1 MNETQ
6 SAIVRKNA
14 HDGPFGPGGQWLA
27 RLPLAAGV
35 CVCLALLSGA
45 SECAAQQSAPL
56 RLKRSA
62 EIAPFR
68 ITGIEG
74 YMTTRYLRDDSSAS
88 GQAGGPGMRQSLS
101 TQGEELFVMT
111 HSYVYHPGL
120 LSLDLGG
127 GPLIDKTNSAGDG
140 VATRQGRQV
149 YNLSGRATILR
160 DKPYNGALFYDLR
173 NQTQQLGPAQIMLTE
188 NARTGF
194 EFALLR
200 PVTPAPLRVDAT
212 HSTNQGSGADQVTD
226 DRIDRLRLRMDA
238 DVGALGTT
246 AFQYQATH
254 QASRNG
260 SPGLPIQA
268 STSDTGLV
276 NLDTRVKFGAD
287 KQYDLFN
294 LITLNSYK
302 YAFSQGPALDFK
314 DFRFSLDLRGR
325 HSAELQTYGRYDLNS
340 SKQGDQV
347 MDLNSFGGGVTYRLN
362 PNLSGTLA
370 ARGERNKTGPSASNL
385 YGLDGSAQYRRAL
398 SLGEASVGYGFSYL
412 QREQVAGAQQ
422 ARIIGEA
429 VTLSG
434 TSLVRLNRE
443 QISAGSVTVS
453 NLSRT
458 QTYVEGSDYLL
469 TVVGLT
475 TRIQRT
481 VGGNILDGQE
491 LLVDYTYDFGG
502 SYGLQQLDQNVNF
515 NWAFRNYLNAY
526 LRFADSAPQ
535 LTSGTPTFPLNPAKT
550 SLYGARGEIPLDL
563 WLDTRVGGNAEHE
576 NRREAISP
584 YQRTSLEAYAQ
595 LALPWVRNGDLR
607 LGTRRMRIDYD
618 YSPAQGVNLS
628 AYDMRLSSR
637 LPYNVDVS
645 LDATRER
652 DTGTPIA
659 RERSYL
665 VARARWRMRKL
676 QWTFELQRTQDAQ
689 GESQRTRSYAQF
701 TLRRDF

>member
-1 MNETQ
+1 MNE
-6 SAIVRKNA
+6 AIRASTGERVRTERLKKG
-14 HDGPFGPGGQWLA
+14 DRRSA
-27 RLPLAAGV
+27 RLAVPAGV
-35 CVCLALLSGA
+35 CVCLALLFGA
-45 SECAAQQSAPL
+45 SDCAAQQSAPL
-56 RLKRSA
+56 RLERA
-62 EIAPFR
+62 PEIAPFR

-74 YMTTRYLRDDSSAS
+74 YMTMRYIRDDSTAS
-88 GQAGGPGMRQSLS
+88 GQAGGGTRESIS

-127 GPLIDKTNSAGDG
+127 GPVIDKTNSAGDG

-188 NARTGF
+188 NTRTGV
-194 EFALLR
+194 EFALLK
-200 PVTPAPLRVDAT
+200 PVTPVPLRVDAT
-212 HSTNQGSGADQVTD
+212 RTTNQGSGADQVTD
-226 DRIDRLRLRMDA
+226 DRIDRVRLRMNT
-238 DVGALGTT
+238 DVGSLGAT
-246 AFQYQATH
+246 AFQYEAAH
-254 QASRNG
+254 QASKNG

-276 NLDTRVKFGAD
+276 NLDTRVKFGGD
-287 KQYDLFN
+287 KQYDLAN
-294 LITLNSYK
+294 VITLNRYR
-302 YAFSQGPALDFK
+302 YGLSQGPALDFN

-325 HSAELQTYGRYDLNS
+325 HSEDLQTYGRYDWNS
-340 SKQGDQV
+340 SKQGDQA
-347 MDLNSFGGGVTYRLN
+347 MALNSLRGGLTYQLN
-362 PNLSGTLA
+362 PDLSGMLA

-398 SLGEASVGYGFSYL
+398 SLGEARAGYGFSYL
-412 QREQVAGAQQ
+412 QREQTAGAQQ
-422 ARIIGEA
+422 VRIVGEA

-434 TSLVRLNRE
+434 TGPVALNRE
-443 QISAGSVTVS
+443 QINAGSVTVS
-453 NLSRT
+453 NLTRT

-481 VGGNILDGQE
+481 VGGNILDGQD
-491 LLVDYTYDFGG
+491 LLVDYAYAFGG

-515 NWAFRNYLNAY
+515 NWALRTYLNAY
-526 LRFADSAPQ
+526 LRFANSAPR
-535 LTSGTPTFPLNPAKT
+535 LTSGTPTFPLNAAKT

-563 WLDTRVGGNAEHE
+563 WLEPRVGGNAEHE

-584 YQRTSLEAYAQ
+584 YRRTSLEAYAQ
-595 LALPWVRNGDLR
+595 LALPWVSNGDLR
-607 LGTRRMRIDYD
+607 LGTRRVRIDYD
-618 YSPAQGVNLS
+618 YNPEQGVNLS
-628 AYDMRLSSR
+628 AYDVRLSCR
-637 LPYNVDVS
+637 LPYNVNVS

-652 DTGTPIA
+652 DTGTPMA

-665 VARARWRMRKL
+665 VARAQWRLRKL
-676 QWTFELQRTQDAQ
+676 QWTFELHRTRDAQ
-689 GESQRTRSYAQF
+689 GESQSTRSYGQF